1 MNVFAQLIGILAMSA
16 NVVSYQF
23 KSKRAIL
30 ACQLVGAILFAVNM
44 FLLDAIMGGI
54 LNIIGIL
61 RAIVY
66 MHRERFENNVSLINI
81 GFILLYALS
90 YIAVFTVFGKEASL
104 ANFLIELLPIIGM
117 SVMTVGFSGK
127 NAKTIRICGFINS
140 PCWLIY
146 NCVNF
151 SIGGIL
157 CEAISLFSAIF
168 AYVRLDM
175 KDKTYRG

>member
-1 MNVFAQLIGILAMSA
+1 MHIFAQQIGILAMSA

-23 KSKRAIL
+23 KSKRTIL
-30 ACQLVGAILFAVNM
+30 AFQLLGSTLFAVNM

-54 LNIIGIL
+54 LNIVGIL

-66 MHRERFENNVSLINI
+66 MQKERFGSNVKLINS
-81 GFILLYALS
+81 GFMLIYALS
-90 YIAVFTVFGKEASL
+90 YVAVFMVLKKEPSL
-104 ANFLIELLPIIGM
+104 VNLAIELLPIIGM
-117 SVMTVGFSGK
+117 SVMTVGFSGT

-157 CEAISLFSAIF
+157 CEIIGLFSAIF
-168 AYVRLDM
+168 AYFRLD
-175 KDKTYRG
+175 KKIPS